1 MAQEVV
7 TERPAGSLDEAAPNI
22 VLFSDEEGVDL
33 VDDVE
38 LITLTSATL
47 GAIVARRC

>member
-1 MAQEVV
+1 MTQELQERPV
-7 TERPAGSLDEAAPNI
+7 TEMTEAEPDM
-22 VLFSDEEGVDL
+22 VLFTDGEGFDL

-38 LITLTSATL
+38 LISLSSATL